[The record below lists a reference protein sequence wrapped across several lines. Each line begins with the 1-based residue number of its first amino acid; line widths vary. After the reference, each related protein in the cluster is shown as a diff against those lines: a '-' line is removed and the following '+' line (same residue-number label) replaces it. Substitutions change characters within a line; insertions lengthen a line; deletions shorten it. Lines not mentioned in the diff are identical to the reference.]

1 LGETDFF
8 NGLLWQLD
16 SESQLNV
23 LQSLYTSNGAELRVM
38 LEKGGAVSRWTP
50 DRQKDQAKR
59 TDKPKTVV
67 KVPGGQGVITGTE
80 YSIRVDENGRTALLV
95 LEGEVEL
102 SADSGATIHV
112 GENESAEMRPGS
124 PPLKNVT
131 LNALDRVQ
139 WATAYVAMPLR
150 YAVNASARTR
160 AILEVVGIMAAD
172 GRTEEAIQRLD
183 SAMAQDDAEPAL
195 WLASSDLFLGAGGF
209 IAARSRAAAGRQR
222 FELDARFDALLA
234 RIALFE
240 GRSDDSRV
248 EAGAAVAKDPGGI
261 EGWLSLG
268 DWATREGR
276 ASIARRAFARATTL
290 VQTTHAA
297 GSGWGTWLLNAKK
310 SSRRDEISREPL
322 R

>member
-1 LGETDFF
+1 MRPAWAKLIFF

-124 PPLKNVT
+124 P
-131 LNALDRVQ
+131 AL
-139 WATAYVAMPLR
+139 
-150 YAVNASARTR
+150 
-160 AILEVVGIMAAD
+160 
-172 GRTEEAIQRLD
+172 EERHI
-183 SAMAQDDAEPAL
+183 ECT
-195 WLASSDLFLGAGGF
+195 
-209 IAARSRAAAGRQR
+209 RSRAVGDGLCGYATTIRGECLCSDESYSRGRWNH
-222 FELDARFDALLA
+222 
-234 RIALFE
+234 
-240 GRSDDSRV
+240 GC
-248 EAGAAVAKDPGGI
+248 
-261 EGWLSLG
+261 
-268 DWATREGR
+268 
-276 ASIARRAFARATTL
+276 RRA
-290 VQTTHAA
+290 
-297 GSGWGTWLLNAKK
+297 
-310 SSRRDEISREPL
+310 D
-322 R
+322 